1 MAAGYVPLKN
11 YLGINVLCKASCT
24 WHSNAKSA
32 AFKRCTVYMAA
43 YFTPSRLL
51 WGLFFLRWHSMFLL
65 LLQNVLG
72 VISSNLSMEETKG
85 QRTKPSL
92 CVPAL
97 RFLAV
102 LVSFSPPVPSS
113 QRSAV
118 PSAPPH
124 WSAWKS
130 ARKETPSLTQ
140 TALPKTA
147 GGFSEAGLLS
157 PEQERCVT
165 ADSTWLWDPLLLQ
178 SRSSSELRWQG
189 GTSSWTQKAKLKK
202 SSPSTPHLFP
212 STAALCAMLGIVMAI
227 LTGMLSSQG
236 TGNISGKH

>member
-1 MAAGYVPLKN
+1 MYTTSKYKECCLRKMY
-11 YLGINVLCKASCT
+11 YLYAV
-24 WHSNAKSA
+24 
-32 AFKRCTVYMAA
+32 

-65 LLQNVLG
+65 LHQNVLG

-113 QRSAV
+113 QRSAG

-124 WSAWKS
+124 RSAWKS
-130 ARKETPSLTQ
+130 APNETPNLTQ
-140 TALPKTA
+140 TALPQTA

-157 PEQERCVT
+157 AEQERCVT
-165 ADSTWLWDPLLLQ
+165 ADRTWLCEPLLPPYRAGTP
-178 SRSSSELRWQG
+178 RSCGVKVAQAAGHR
-189 GTSSWTQKAKLKK
+189 KL
-202 SSPSTPHLFP
+202 
-212 STAALCAMLGIVMAI
+212 
-227 LTGMLSSQG
+227 
-236 TGNISGKH
+236 N